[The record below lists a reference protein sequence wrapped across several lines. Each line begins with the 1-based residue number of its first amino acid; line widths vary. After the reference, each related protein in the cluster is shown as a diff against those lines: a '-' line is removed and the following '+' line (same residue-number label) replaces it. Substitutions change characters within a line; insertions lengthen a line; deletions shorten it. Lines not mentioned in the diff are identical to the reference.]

1 MVQVMDLLVHMMTAG
16 PHICMKM
23 IDTVVVR
30 QLAKTSGW
38 GIQIPSK
45 YKIFGKVKLGRKNC
59 VAVMLQ

>member
-1 MVQVMDLLVHMMTAG
+1 
-16 PHICMKM
+16 MKM